1 MKNFKHMKF
10 LAIATFGILFSS
22 VATGQVI
29 SQVLAGT
36 VASAI
41 EIYNPSSS
49 NTLSLTTSSDPSGG
63 FEVIVSSNKFA
74 NSNVSWAPSS
84 DVTIEPRGTIVLV
97 GAGTQQ
103 AALITYLQSIG
114 GIANSDYFVT
124 SLPFEDKKA
133 VRIVLNGTV
142 KDGIGEFQAN
152 GNADWCKNCPVLST
166 IDDRNFERDLEFLQ
180 TNFTVGVDVSNP
192 VSSGFEGVYQEVSVI
207 SATSG
212 YDVDDFEGLGIAPGN
227 IKFNGTNYFNP
238 STPSGAATI
247 NSTNNCHIEVIG
259 TSSVSIN
266 KATNGVFHKVKE
278 LVVPAGGDV
287 TLSADASGFSQAKR
301 IKTRGN
307 TASSGPITIRQ
318 ERYFATAGWHVV
330 GSPFS
335 ESFTNTA
342 LTTGTPNPN
351 ARSWYWTQNPSNTS
365 QMYWE
370 EGTVP
375 EGLGIMVY
383 VDEVSNP
390 VSYAYARVGDEITI
404 SGTPHETFEWNTT
417 GGDATLYNLPDG
429 HTGVGSDGINMLS
442 NPFNCT
448 LDWDLVYPNTSNIE
462 PAIAVWS
469 PTVGGWIQYDASIPG
484 TSQAL
489 AEGEI
494 PPMAAFDVFVS
505 SGATSASIVA
515 SVDNGSP
522 GSSLIYNKNGS
533 TVYPNT
539 ISLSI
544 RSTKSVSSHMNT
556 AQIANTGGATL
567 NYDQGLDS
575 RKMINSG
582 NGYPDIYI
590 PGDTLNMYTNHVDF
604 YQNPS
609 VNVGVTELKPDGTYV
624 ISAHQ
629 VINDGTNDYDL
640 SLEDTY
646 LQTFANLSSEEYTF
660 TNPNEELDPNRFILH
675 INQNFVGINEVQE
688 KGFFT
693 YISNGALYLNSSNL
707 DVSKATIFTIDGR
720 RLFESNITDPV
731 QKLSDVNFTKSL
743 HILQIELESGEVLT
757 SKIIL

>member
-1 MKNFKHMKF
+1 MKTSIIKTIAFG
-10 LAIATFGILFSS
+10 LAMTFSMGVQGQLVVSQLL
-22 VATGQVI
+22 TG
-29 SQVLAGT
+29 ST
-36 VASAI
+36 VSAI
-41 EIYNPSSS
+41 EIYNSST
-49 NTLSLTTSSDPSGG
+49 NQVTLTSTN
-63 FEVIVSSNKFA
+63 FEVEISVDNK
-74 NSNVSWAPSS
+74 SQNVVTWSPSTNVVLDS
-84 DVTIEPRGTIVLV
+84 RGNVVIIGNGSQKLSF
-97 GAGTQQ
+97 
-103 AALITYLQSIG
+103 ITYLDSKGASYLDASSTLSFLDADAFQINYAASGTPTTLDRVGNWLSSQSKPTGNG
-114 GIANSDYFVT
+114 GPS
-124 SLPFEDKKA
+124 
-133 VRIVLNGTV
+133 
-142 KDGIGEFQAN
+142 
-152 GNADWCKNCPVLST
+152 
-166 IDDRNFERDLEFLQ
+166 IDDINYERDLEFI
-180 TNFTVGVDVSNP
+180 VSGDPTFNRP
-192 VSSGFEGVYQEVSVI
+192 FLASTPGGTYQQISLV
-207 SATSG
+207 SATNG
-212 YDVDDFEGLGIAPGN
+212 YNEDDFEGFGLSPGN
-227 IKFNGTNYFNP
+227 IKFDGTNYFNP

-247 NSTNNCHIEVIG
+247 NSTNNCHIEVTS

-301 IKTRGN
+301 IKIRG
-307 TASSGPITIRQ
+307 SGSITIRQ
-318 ERYFATAGWHVV
+318 ERYFATAGWHVI

-351 ARSWYWTQNPSNTS
+351 AKSWYWTQNPSNTS

-515 SVDNGSP
+515 SVDNGSQ

-544 RSTKSVSSHMNT
+544 RSTKSVSGHMNT

-720 RLFESNITDPV
+720 KLFEANLTDPV